1 MSLKNEVGPLVCE
14 MPSMPADFPGGAL
27 VYLFVFKESNNKK
40 RNRSG
45 FSTDPVGSH
54 RNPWGYVF
62 LGDVD
67 RSLDKSESWGLFE
80 EEEKD
85 CQVAQAYSVISL
97 D

>member
-1 MSLKNEVGPLVCE
+1 M
-14 MPSMPADFPGGAL
+14 
-27 VYLFVFKESNNKK
+27 
-40 RNRSG
+40 
-45 FSTDPVGSH
+45 
-54 RNPWGYVF
+54 F

-80 EEEKD
+80 EEEKG